1 MTCGA
6 RLPRAVSPGC
16 FRAFCRRQS
25 ISMSPALN
33 QLHVVPAATRLEHV
47 RYAIRDMAVLAE
59 QLGREGKTILP
70 LNIGDPLNFD
80 FCTPPHLIAAVEK
93 AMRDG
98 NNGYAPSLGIPEA
111 VEAVRAEAERKGI
124 RNIQS
129 VFLTAGV
136 SEALDICLTRAGER
150 GGKCS
155 HSLPRCTLCTRRFWP
170 NSAPNPIP
178 ICSTSSNEWQPDL
191 EDIARKINSGT
202 RGIVVGNPNNPT
214 GAVYSRQTLERIAE
228 LARQHNL
235 VIFADE
241 IYDKLILDGEP
252 HTSLAALAPDVPV
265 VTFNGLSKSYLVPGW
280 RVGWGVVSGKAA
292 AVKPYLEGIHQ
303 LLRARLCSNHPQQ
316 FAVRPAL
323 EGPQDH
329 LAEVCGKLRARRDLT
344 VNACRAMPHMSCVAP
359 RGAFYAFPKIDI
371 PDSDEQFVKR
381 VAGGKTRAHGSWHGL
396 RPGPGNQARPH
407 RLPSR

>member
-1 MTCGA
+1 M
-6 RLPRAVSPGC
+6 S
-16 FRAFCRRQS
+16 QS
-25 ISMSPALN
+25 LEN
-33 QLHVVPAATRLEHV
+33 LHAVPAATRLEHV

-59 QLGREGKTILP
+59 QLAREGKTILP
-70 LNIGDPLNFD
+70 LNIGDPLKFD

-98 NNGYAPSLGIPEA
+98 MNGYAPSLGIPEA
-111 VEAVRAEAERKGI
+111 LEAIRAEAERKGI

-136 SEALDICLTRAGER
+136 SEALDICLTALVNAGENVLTPSPEYPLYSAVLA
-150 GGKCS
+150 K
-155 HSLPRCTLCTRRFWP
+155 LDTPP
-170 NSAPNPIP
+170 NSYLLDEK
-178 ICSTSSNEWQPDL
+178 NEWEPDL
-191 EDIARKINSGT
+191 EDIARKINPGT
-202 RGIVVGNPNNPT
+202 RAIIASNPNNPT
-214 GAVYSRQTLERIAE
+214 GGVYSRPTLEQITE
-228 LARQHNL
+228 LARRNNL

-252 HTSLAALAPDVPV
+252 HTSLATLAPDVPM

-280 RVGWGVVSGKAA
+280 RVGWGVVSGEAA

-316 FAVRPAL
+316 YAVRPAL

-329 LAEVCGKLRARRDLT
+329 LAEVRGKLRARRDLT
-344 VNACRAMPHMSCVAP
+344 VRACRTMPRMSCVAP

-371 PDSDEQFVKR
+371 PDSDEDFVKR
-381 VAGGKTRAHGSWHGL
+381 LLVEKHVLLVHGTGFGQAPGTKHVRIVFLPDEATLTRAYEGL
-396 RPGPGNQARPH
+396 RAFIAEH
-407 RLPSR
+407 YA

>member
-1 MTCGA
+1 
-6 RLPRAVSPGC
+6 
-16 FRAFCRRQS
+16 
-25 ISMSPALN
+25 MSHTLDHI
-33 QLHVVPAATRLEHV
+33 HVVPAAARLERV

-59 QLGREGKTILP
+59 QLMREGKTILP

-80 FCTPPHLIAAVEK
+80 FQTPPHMIAAVEK

-98 NNGYAPSLGIPEA
+98 RNGYGPSVGLPQA
-111 VEAVRAEAERKGI
+111 VEAIRAEAERKGI

-136 SEALDICLTRAGER
+136 SEALDICLTALVNAGENVLTPCPDYPLYSAVLAKL
-150 GGKCS
+150 G
-155 HSLPRCTLCTRRFWP
+155 TRP
-170 NSAPNPIP
+170 NAYLLDEQ
-178 ICSTSSNEWQPDL
+178 NEWQPDL
-191 EDIARKINSGT
+191 ADIARRIDSGT

-252 HTSLAALAPDVPV
+252 HISLAALAPDVPV
-265 VTFNGLSKSYLVPGW
+265 VTFNGLSKGYLVPGW
-280 RVGWGVVSGKAA
+280 RVGWGIVSGNAD
-292 AVKPYLEGIHQ
+292 AVKPYVEGIHQ
-303 LLRARLCSNHPQQ
+303 LLRARLCSNYPQQ

-329 LAEVCGKLRARRDLT
+329 LIEVRRKLRARRDLT
-344 VNACRAMPHMSCVAP
+344 VNACNSVPHMSCVAP

-371 PDSDEQFVKR
+371 PESDEQFAKKLLLEKHVLIVHGTGFGQAPGTQHFR
-381 VAGGKTRAHGSWHGL
+381 IVFLPDEATLTRAYEGMRAFITEHY
-396 RPGPGNQARPH
+396 A
-407 RLPSR
+407 